1 MTGRFSHWSRRYLW
15 DRARLKG
22 YELAHPDAPWLT
34 PQAIAFLSTWLQ
46 PEHVGLEWGAG
57 RSTLWFA
64 ARVAHLTS
72 IEHDPSWYARIQN
85 RLLARPKN
93 NVTLVLADSDT
104 DDYFAPARD
113 LSNDSLDFALV
124 DGVSAVRDRCAEC
137 VLPKIRSGGLLII
150 DDIHRYLPSG
160 SRAPLAVPLD
170 GDAASETWTR
180 VADAVADWE
189 LTETTS
195 GVTDTAILRKPT
207 AVDSID
213 AFA

>member
-1 MTGRFSHWSRRYLW
+1 
-15 DRARLKG
+15 
-22 YELAHPDAPWLT
+22 
-34 PQAIAFLSTWLQ
+34 
-46 PEHVGLEWGAG
+46 
-57 RSTLWFA
+57 
-64 ARVAHLTS
+64 
-72 IEHDPSWYARIQN
+72 
-85 RLLARPKN
+85 
-93 NVTLVLADSDT
+93 
-104 DDYFAPARD
+104 
-113 LSNDSLDFALV
+113 
-124 DGVSAVRDRCAEC
+124 